1 MAKVGEKIDGA
12 EPGWSNISFGNSSI
26 TYTGMT
32 KGVSYA
38 YGSGSTAS
46 YSFTF
51 TGTAVRIITGL
62 FSDGATNAQIKID
75 NTVEY
80 VYLKGTSGDPDIVY
94 EKTKLPYGTHTITV
108 RANGSGT
115 LSLMA
120 IHYATFANQED
131 KLDKPELG
139 WQRHKFNEKL
149 NDGTEAIK
157 LYPNDLWVI
166 GYKDAFIY
174 DTSKDGNGYI
184 RFKFYGSAIR
194 VISTHF
200 SNSPTNA
207 KITIDGAVAY
217 YNARGSS
224 DGDRLSYEKNDL
236 SLGIH
241 TVSIESNGSGSLS
254 LSAIDLKD
262 GEYLV
267 PLITVGDVL
276 TQPEPGWKR
285 FDDSHN
291 SIKYEGAWLID
302 TGNQSHNS
310 TLHYKEKGISTGP
323 AAIKF
328 SFYGSKLRI
337 LGLSYYYYDTDAKII
352 IDGHEETIN
361 FNLTG
366 SKSIYQCLLYE
377 KKGLSLG
384 NHTVQI
390 QGIFMNLDAIDV
402 DADGYLLAKVG
413 DVLKE
418 PQPGWKRFDDTDSN
432 IEYVGNTWQSETSTS
447 LGYYKNTLH
456 YKHSNFGSEAIKIQ
470 FGFIGS
476 CLRIIALSMSSY
488 DRYATIK
495 IDDKPYNLS
504 YYNKE
509 PTKQCLIFE
518 ELNLEYGS
526 HTVSIEGL
534 YLNLDAIDIDADGSL
549 FTPAK
554 VGDVLTQP
562 EPGWQRFDDS
572 HSSIMYAG
580 VWGIDKGLKN
590 YNSTLHYKEKGTN
603 TGPASIKFSFYGSK
617 LRIIG
622 LSYIYYDTNAKIII
636 DGHEETINFNL
647 SGTNGIYQCLLYEKK
662 GLLLGNHT
670 VQIQGVYMTLDAID
684 IDADGYL
691 FTPAKIDDVL
701 KEPQPGWKRFDDTNP
716 LITYTGTSWETASG
730 AGAGDT
736 YNKTMTYR
744 VPQYVDKTEGT
755 VEFSFKGTGIRI
767 ISTTYTASAWG
778 QVNIQID
785 ELSESYKQE
794 RPVSTYQVLLYEKT
808 NLPPGTH
815 TVRLTGRQFS
825 IDAFDILDG
834 ELIAVTKIGDVLK
847 EPESGW
853 KRFDDMDPNI
863 LYQGNW
869 NKIENHPKHYL
880 GTFHN
885 KPSSS
890 GDDSII
896 KALLDFSGTKIRII
910 AFMSTGAYDVGTI
923 KIDGEAFNFNYIN
936 GTPTAQCLVFEKSG
950 LEPGIHKVELSGRYI
965 NLDAID
971 IDETGEL
978 IPVEMKKPKV
988 SLYEKESGKVFVD
1001 DFDSINP
1008 KWLMSP
1014 FTAFNNVA
1022 KQGFLRM
1029 NHSADKDA
1037 LLLIDK
1043 PQGNVAI
1050 QVIADY
1056 TPTKEGDKGGLLIY
1070 KNEAN
1075 NIEFLE
1081 SMKVSDS
1088 PEPKEWMAVCK
1099 ENQWDFYNK
1108 TDITFDYVRSEQLD
1122 AHKIGVVLKKGNT
1135 EGFTPLDINKI
1146 IITTSNLLRLRQLYE
1161 KYKVVL
1167 KDAAENVI
1175 STSFVESANTG
1186 IDIPLP
1192 SLEFEGIIEIY
1203 DEDGTLVAKRQTTFF
1218 GGDMY
1223 CMGSSLHISMDTK
1236 ELDETDPTHL
1246 GYMTETERLVKMTL
1260 TNDNVG
1266 PVSNVKVAIQQYM
1279 EKFGYTW
1286 AHLSLDGSH
1295 YTNEL
1300 AIETLNAG
1308 SSKDFWVKII
1318 KDVNYMAFEP
1328 IYFNIHLSHE

>member
-1 MAKVGEKIDGA
+1 MAKVGDKIDGA
-12 EPGWSNISFGNSSI
+12 EPGWSNISFDNSSI

-80 VYLKGTSGDPDIVY
+80 ADFKGTSGDPHIVY

-115 LSLMA
+115 LSLRA
-120 IHYATFANQED
+120 IHYAAFANQGD
-131 KLDKPELG
+131 KLVKPELG
-139 WQRHKFNEKL
+139 WQRHKFDEKL
-149 NDGTEAIK
+149 SDGTEAVK
-157 LYPNDLWVI
+157 YYPENIWTRYSEYIFTTKPNV
-166 GYKDAFIY
+166 
-174 DTSKDGNGYI
+174 GYI

-194 VISTHF
+194 IISTHF
-200 SNSPTNA
+200 SDTA
-207 KITIDGAVAY
+207 TMARIIIDGKTSY
-217 YNARGSS
+217 YNSRGGS
-224 DGDRLSYEKNDL
+224 DGDRLSFENSNL
-236 SLGIH
+236 PLGIH
-241 TVSIESNGSGSLS
+241 TVEIYTNNTGNLS

-267 PLITVGDVL
+267 PLVKIGEDLLQPEPGWTRYDDTHSNIKYLGTWKVTNSGYNSSLHYKNENVPPKETVAIKFKFYGKSLRIIGLKMAYYSQNALIQIDDNEPELISFYGETINTCLLYEKTGLKEENHTVTIWGENINLDAIDFNAEGYLIPTVKVGDRLIEPEPGWKRFDDTDTRIFYENPDGGTWKKISVDPIEYYNGTTTFKKHLGMPRLKVKFKFKGIQLRILATRYSTTVSKYEEAKILIDGVQYVYNQNGTSNQYCTLLFESPILNQDVHTVEITTGKDPFDLDCIDILGGELFFEPAKVGDVL

-285 FDDSHN
+285 FDDTDSNIQYKGPWQGVGSTNNGYYNLTMRFKNKSHG
-291 SIKYEGAWLID
+291 SEAVICEFGF
-302 TGNQSHNS
+302 TG
-310 TLHYKEKGISTGP
+310 TGISVIG
-323 AAIKF
+323 AIMNN
-328 SFYGSKLRI
+328 SE
-337 LGLSYYYYDTDAKII
+337 YYQKPINIT
-352 IDGHEETIN
+352 IDGITETYSMYRPNIN
-361 FNLTG
+361 ER
-366 SKSIYQCLLYE
+366 QVLLYQ
-377 KKGLSLG
+377 KTNLKPGS
-384 NHTVQI
+384 HTVKIEAQE
-390 QGIFMNLDAIDV
+390 NLV
-402 DADGYLLAKVG
+402 DAFDIQDGSLFTPVKVG
-413 DVLKE
+413 DVLK
-418 PQPGWKRFDDTDSN
+418 D
-432 IEYVGNTWQSETSTS
+432 
-447 LGYYKNTLH
+447 
-456 YKHSNFGSEAIKIQ
+456 
-470 FGFIGS
+470 
-476 CLRIIALSMSSY
+476 
-488 DRYATIK
+488 
-495 IDDKPYNLS
+495 
-504 YYNKE
+504 
-509 PTKQCLIFE
+509 
-518 ELNLEYGS
+518 
-526 HTVSIEGL
+526 
-534 YLNLDAIDIDADGSL
+534 
-549 FTPAK
+549 
-554 VGDVLTQP
+554 
-562 EPGWQRFDDS
+562 
-572 HSSIMYAG
+572 
-580 VWGIDKGLKN
+580 
-590 YNSTLHYKEKGTN
+590 
-603 TGPASIKFSFYGSK
+603 
-617 LRIIG
+617 
-622 LSYIYYDTNAKIII
+622 
-636 DGHEETINFNL
+636 
-647 SGTNGIYQCLLYEKK
+647 
-662 GLLLGNHT
+662 
-670 VQIQGVYMTLDAID
+670 
-684 IDADGYL
+684 
-691 FTPAKIDDVL
+691 
-701 KEPQPGWKRFDDTNP
+701 
-716 LITYTGTSWETASG
+716 
-730 AGAGDT
+730 
-736 YNKTMTYR
+736 
-744 VPQYVDKTEGT
+744 
-755 VEFSFKGTGIRI
+755 
-767 ISTTYTASAWG
+767 
-778 QVNIQID
+778 
-785 ELSESYKQE
+785 
-794 RPVSTYQVLLYEKT
+794 
-808 NLPPGTH
+808 
-815 TVRLTGRQFS
+815 
-825 IDAFDILDG
+825 
-834 ELIAVTKIGDVLK
+834 
-847 EPESGW
+847 PESGW
-853 KRFDDMDPNI
+853 KRFDDRDPNI

-869 NKIENHPKHYL
+869 IENENITTHYR

-890 GDDSII
+890 GDDSIV
-896 KALLDFSGTKIRII
+896 KALFDFSGTKVRII
-910 AFMSTGAYDVGTI
+910 AFMTTGSYDVGTI
-923 KIDGEAFNFNYIN
+923 KIDGEAFNFSYIK
-936 GTPTAQCLVFEKSG
+936 GTPTAQCLVFEKVG

-978 IPVEMKKPKV
+978 IPIEIKKPKV

-1022 KQGFLRM
+1022 KTGFLRM
-1029 NHSADKDA
+1029 NHSADKDV

-1088 PEPKEWMAVCK
+1088 PDPKEWMAVCK

-1167 KDAAENVI
+1167 KDATENVI

-1186 IDIPLP
+1186 IDIALP
-1192 SLEFEGIIEIY
+1192 SLEFEGIVEIY